1 MKPLLELWYSDQ
13 HHGRFGW
20 KGDALQRA
28 MDNRCFGEVCEGL
41 PTQTPEQ
48 AAKCTKPVDVDEDI
62 DSCEIPMLG
71 SDSIGSN

>member
-1 MKPLLELWYSDQ
+1 
-13 HHGRFGW
+13 
-20 KGDALQRA
+20 

-71 SDSIGSN
+71 SDSIGLN